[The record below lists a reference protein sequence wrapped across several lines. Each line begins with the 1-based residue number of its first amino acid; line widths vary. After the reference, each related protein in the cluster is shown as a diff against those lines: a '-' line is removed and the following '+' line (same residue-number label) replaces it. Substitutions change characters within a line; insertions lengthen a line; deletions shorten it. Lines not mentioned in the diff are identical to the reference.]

1 MWKYFACLRGNHIYH
16 VRVQPGRVFVE
27 CGCCGHRSHGW
38 NLTARSTTKVKPTL
52 RLLLDESATSAT
64 RAVVASRPREGHS
77 RSPRLAASNEFRLH
91 LELSADGWKRVDDG
105 GTGNPRLS
113 PKVGRKLR
121 KVFQLVDFDRSH

>member
-38 NLTARSTTKVKPTL
+38 NLTARSTAKAKPTL
-52 RLLLDESATSAT
+52 RLLLDESATAAT
-64 RAVVASRPREGHS
+64 RAVVASRPRESHAHS
-77 RSPRLAASNEFRLH
+77 ARLAASSEFRLH
-91 LELSADGWKRVDDG
+91 LELSADGWRRIDG
-105 GTGNPRLS
+105 SETGNPGS

-121 KVFQLVDFDRSH
+121 KVFQMVDFDRSH